1 MDQVTN
7 LLLGLGV
14 GAVIAALAIGVVL
27 TYRASGVVNF
37 AHAATGMF
45 IGYVYIAL
53 RTTGDLVL
61 PVPWDSWRIPI
72 FTAGIQGHRALVCCG
87 IPTSATAFT
96 ITMIYAA
103 LLGLVLYV
111 LVFRPLRTAPTLA
124 KVVASVGLFLY
135 FFSIAD
141 LQFGGQGSAVGSST
155 DILPNAGVDVLG
167 VVIPQNRLWLT
178 GLVLLATA
186 GLAALFHYTRFGL
199 ATRAASE
206 SEKGAVL
213 LGLSPDRLAAVNWML
228 AAMLA
233 GGAVILFEPIA
244 GIDPGNTSLLIV
256 PALAAALVGR
266 FTSFGITAA
275 AGLTIGMLQSWLLA
289 FQSDH
294 GWVPTGIQVALPLV
308 LIIILM
314 AVRGELLPARGV
326 LRESHYPRSPRPRAV
341 APATAIMCG
350 AAVLALLVLDSE
362 WRQGI
367 ILSAI
372 FALLALSVVV
382 LTGYVGQISLAP
394 VAFSGVAA
402 FSMVKFTEWG
412 LPFPFSPLAGALVA
426 TALGLLL
433 GLPAV
438 RVRGMNLAIATVA
451 AAVGIEELVLRWNWF
466 TGGGLGKDVPPP
478 ELFGVDLGIAAE
490 GDAFP
495 RAVFGIFCVFVL
507 ALCCVAI
514 ANLRRGSTGLWFLAV
529 RSNERAAAAAGIDVR
544 RVKLS
549 AFGLA
554 SFLAGLGGC
563 LLAYQRQALSA
574 SSFAVFESLAL
585 LAMTYLAGIAS
596 VGGALLAGAFAK
608 GGLLTVAM
616 GQGSS
621 KYQFAVNG
629 VALIVVAVLY
639 PDGIT
644 GAVGALVRRLT
655 GRRSTPPPAETAP
668 ATDIIPDPVSS

>member
-1 MDQVTN
+1 MDQVTS
-7 LLLGLGV
+7 LLLGLGI

-45 IGYVYIAL
+45 IGYVYAAL
-53 RTTGDLVL
+53 RSTGDLVL
-61 PVPWDSWRIPI
+61 PVPWASMRIPV
-72 FTAGIQGHRALVCCG
+72 FTAGVQGRRALICCG
-87 IPTSATAFT
+87 IPTSETAFL
-96 ITMIYAA
+96 ITVAYAA
-103 LLGLVLYV
+103 LLGLALYV

-135 FFSIAD
+135 FFAIAD
-141 LQFGGQGSAVGSST
+141 LQFGGQGAVRAPT
-155 DILPNAGVDVLG
+155 NILPTDAVDLFGTVL
-167 VVIPQNRLWLT
+167 PQDRLWLT
-178 GLVLLATA
+178 GLVVAVTVALW
-186 GLAALFHYTRFGL
+186 ALFHFTRFGL
-199 ATRAASE
+199 ATRAAAE

-213 LGLSPDRLAAVNWML
+213 LGLAPDRLAAVNWML
-228 AAMLA
+228 ATVLA
-233 GGAVILFEPIA
+233 GAAVILFEPIA
-244 GIDPGNTSLLIV
+244 GIDPSSTSLLIV

-266 FTSFGITAA
+266 FTSFGITTA
-275 AGLTIGMLQSWLLA
+275 AGLGIGMLQSWLLTY
-289 FQSDH
+289 QSGHD
-294 GWVPTGIQVALPLV
+294 WVPSGIQVALPLV
-308 LIIILM
+308 LIIGLM
-314 AVRGELLPARGV
+314 AIRGELLPTRGT

-341 APATAIMCG
+341 APTTAILSG
-350 AAVLALLVLDSE
+350 AAVLALLTLDSE

-394 VAFSGVAA
+394 VAFAGVAA
-402 FSMVKFTEWG
+402 FSMVKLDEWG
-412 LPFPFSPLAGALVA
+412 LGFPLAPLGGALVA

-451 AAVGIEELVLRWNWF
+451 AAVAIEELVLRWEWF
-466 TGGGLGKDVPPP
+466 TGGGLGKDVSPPTF
-478 ELFGVDLGIAAE
+478 LGADLGISAQ
-490 GDAFP
+490 GDDFP
-495 RAVFGIFCVFVL
+495 RAVFGLVCVAVL
-507 ALCCVAI
+507 ALCAVAV

-529 RSNERAAAAAGIDVR
+529 RSNERAAAAAGIDVQ
-544 RVKLS
+544 RVKLA

-596 VGGALLAGAFAK
+596 VGGALLAGVFAK

-621 KYQFAVNG
+621 QYQFAING
-629 VALIVVAVLY
+629 VALIVVAILY

-644 GAVGALVRRLT
+644 GAVGALGRRLT
-655 GRRSTPPPAETAP
+655 RRSAAP
-668 ATDIIPDPVSS
+668 DTDA